1 MQQNILW
8 ICSWYPNESDA
19 FIGDFI
25 QRQARAVAGFIPL
38 DVLAVV
44 FTEQPYPTSVRQIGR
59 LTETIHYIQRRNP
72 IYDLWRYRQVHNDYL
87 ERYESQHGK
96 PHLIHV
102 QIPMKAGLIALYWKW
117 KYQIPFV
124 LTEHYGIYNDVV
136 EDAFAKRNWLFR
148 YATKQIVKQA
158 SLFLPV
164 SQQLGRDVNQWVTEK
179 AFINV
184 PNVVNTELFHV
195 KNEPKAATFQ
205 FIHVSNQAPV
215 KNIEGLLEGVRILA
229 SQRQDFNVMMVGAR
243 NEYYMQLASDLPMV
257 HFIGEV
263 EYDSI
268 ATYVT
273 QAQAGIL
280 FSTSESQSCVV
291 LEWLCA
297 GLPVIS
303 SAVGGVT
310 ELINEDNG
318 LLVASGNSQALA
330 EAMLHLMNHY
340 SNYNRGEIART
351 AAATYSYEAVGMKLV
366 ELYSELGTSKSTES
380 ISIHEVKK

>member
-72 IYDLWRYRQVHNDYL
+72 IYDLWRYKQVHNDYL
-87 ERYESQHGK
+87 ESYELKHGK

-179 AFINV
+179 PFTNV

-229 SQRQDFNVMMVGAR
+229 RQRQDFNVMMVGAR
-243 NEYYMQLASDLPMV
+243 NEYYMQLASDLSMV

-280 FSTSESQSCVV
+280 FSNSESQSCVV

-330 EAMLHLMNHY
+330 EAMQHLMNHY
-340 SNYNRGEIART
+340 GNYNRGEIART
-351 AAATYSYEAVGMKLV
+351 AAATYSYEAVGLQLV
-366 ELYSELGTSKSTES
+366 ELYSELNTSKSAES
-380 ISIHEVKK
+380 LSIHEVKK